1 MSETKPQ
8 LLDSFDAA
16 DKLKSGAITAHYFRL
31 GAVADKIPGVTLERL
46 PYSLRVLLENLLRRE
61 DGVTVTKDDVQF
73 LATWQPKAE
82 PSREIAYMP
91 ARVLMQ
97 DFTGV
102 PAIVDLAAMRD
113 AMKQL
118 GGDPEKINPLVPAEL
133 VIDHSVQV
141 DEYGSKNAYDLN
153 AALEFQRNRERYA
166 FLKWG
171 QTAFRNFSAVPPG
184 MGICHQVNL
193 EYLARVVFT
202 TTADGKTMA
211 YPDTVV
217 GTDSHT
223 TMINGLGVL
232 GWGVGGIEAEAAMLG
247 QPVSM
252 LVPQVVGFKLMGRL
266 REGTTATDLVLTV
279 TEMLRKFGVVGKFVE
294 FYGPGI
300 SELPLADRATIAN
313 MAPEYGATCGIF
325 PVDKETLNY
334 MRLTGRTEEQIALTE
349 AYYKAQGMFHT
360 SSSPEA
366 EYSGLLELDLTTVQ
380 PSVAGPKRPQ
390 DRVLLKETP
399 TSFQKV
405 LPSLLNANA
414 NRSVV
419 RQMVR
424 WEGEGG
430 HVSESGDVT
439 SGVGQAVPAGPQT
452 IEVIPTQHTD
462 SAALIEETPTAAH
475 SITPAGASAPLT
487 NISTTVTYTE
497 AGNTVKARF
506 GIDPD
511 RYLRDG
517 SIVIA
522 AITSCT
528 NTSNPYVMMA
538 AGLLA
543 KKAVEAGLSTP
554 PWVKTSLAPGSR
566 VVTDYYTRSGLLP
579 YLDRLRFQVVGYG
592 CTTCI
597 GNSGPLPED
606 VSKSIEENSLVAVSV
621 LSGNRNFEG
630 RISPEVRAN
639 YLMSPPLVVAYALAG
654 HIEHDFDIEP
664 LGTGKNGKPV
674 YLRDIWPT
682 QQEVSDTV
690 HNSIDADMF
699 RGQYSTVS
707 DGDANWQHLK
717 FPTGDTYGW
726 EGGSTYIRKAPYF
739 DGMPATPGQV
749 EDISAARILAVLGD
763 SVTTDH
769 ISPAGSIKQ
778 NGPAG
783 KYLTEHG
790 VKPFEFNSYG
800 SRRGNHEVMVRGTF
814 ANVRLRNKLAPGTEG
829 GVTRLLPGGEGMSI
843 YDASVEY
850 AKRGTPLGILA
861 GKEYGSG
868 SSRDWAA
875 KGPRL
880 LGIRFVIAES
890 YERIHR
896 SNLVGMG
903 ILPLQFE
910 PGESAETLG
919 LTGEEIFRIG
929 AESGDLK
936 AMLESKFAQGKN
948 IVVIAENNSGLTT
961 EFPATVRIDTPQE
974 ILYYQHDGILQY
986 VLRQLAGKA

>member
-1 MSETKPQ
+1 MPKTMHP
-8 LLDSFDAA
+8 DSFHATA
-16 DKLKSGAITAHYFRL
+16 TLKSGEQTVNYFKL
-31 GAVADKIPGVTLERL
+31 SALEGVNLTRL
-46 PYSLRVLLENLLRRE
+46 PYSLRILLENLLRCE
-61 DGVTVTKDDVQF
+61 DGKTVTADDIRF
-73 LATWQPKAE
+73 LAAWDPKAE

-102 PAIVDLAAMRD
+102 PAVVDLAAMRD
-113 AMKQL
+113 AMKVL
-118 GGDPEKINPLVPAEL
+118 GGDPEKINPLQPAEL

-141 DEYGSKNAYDLN
+141 DEYGSANAYDLN
-153 AALEFQRNRERYA
+153 AALEFTRNRERYA

-171 QTAFRNFSAVPPG
+171 QTAFHNFSAVPPG

-193 EYLARVVFT
+193 EYLARVTFT
-202 TTADGKTMA
+202 KTEEDGSVTA
-211 YPDTVV
+211 YPDTLV

-252 LVPQVVGFKLMGRL
+252 LVPQVVGFRLEGKLK
-266 REGTTATDLVLTV
+266 EGTTATDLVLTV
-279 TEMLRKFGVVGKFVE
+279 VEMLRKLGVVGKFVE

-325 PVDKETLNY
+325 PVDAETLKY
-334 MRLTGRTEEQIALTE
+334 LRLTGRTDEQVALVE
-349 AYYKAQGMFHT
+349 AYYRAQGLFHT
-360 SSSPEA
+360 VGAPEA
-366 EYSGLLELDLTTVQ
+366 EYSATLSLDLGTVE

-390 DRVLLKETP
+390 DRVLLSKTP
-399 TSFQKV
+399 ESFAQQ
-405 LPSLLNANA
+405 LPALQGPNANKNA
-414 NRSVV
+414 V

-430 HVSESGDVT
+430 TASSTGDIASSIGAASPLAPAIVT
-439 SGVGQAVPAGPQT
+439 
-452 IEVIPTQHTD
+452 I
-462 SAALIEETPTAAH
+462 TPTTHEAVAVATTETTKAELMH
-475 SITPAGASAPLT
+475 S
-487 NISTTVTYTE
+487 VE
-497 AGNTVKARF
+497 ARF
-506 GIDPD
+506 GVNPEK
-511 RYLRDG
+511 YLVDG

-528 NTSNPYVMMA
+528 NTSNPYVMVA

-543 KKAVEAGLSTP
+543 KKAVEAGLTTP

-566 VVTDYYTRSGLLP
+566 VVTDYYTRAGLLQ
-579 YLDRLRFQVVGYG
+579 YLDALRFQVVGYG

-597 GNSGPLPED
+597 GNSGPLPTD
-606 VSKSIEENSLVAVSV
+606 VSKAIEEHGLVAVSV

-654 HIEHDFDIEP
+654 HISHDFEKQP
-664 LGTGKNGKPV
+664 LGKGKDGQPV
-674 YLRDIWPT
+674 YLRDIWPS
-682 QQEVSDTV
+682 QKEVSDTV
-690 HNSIDADMF
+690 ASCIDSTMF
-699 RGQYSTVS
+699 RKQYATVS
-707 DGDANWQHLK
+707 DGDANWQNLK
-717 FPTGDTYGW
+717 FPSGETYGW
-726 EGGSTYIRKAPYF
+726 EPDSTYIRKAPYF
-739 DGMPATPGQV
+739 DGMTATPAAV
-749 EDISAARILAVLGD
+749 KDIVDARVLAVLGD

-769 ISPAGSIKQ
+769 ISPAGSIKL

-783 KYLTEHG
+783 KYLTDHG
-790 VKPFEFNSYG
+790 VKPSDFNSYG

-829 GVTRLLPGGEGMSI
+829 GVTRLLPEGTGMSI

-850 AKRGTPLGILA
+850 AKRGTALAILA

-875 KGPRL
+875 KGPCL

-910 PGESAETLG
+910 AGESVESHG
-919 LTGEEIFRIG
+919 LTGEETFTLG
-929 AESGDLK
+929 TKPGELK
-936 AMLESKFAQGKN
+936 AMLDSKFAGGKTLM
-948 IVVIAENNSGLTT
+948 VFATLPGGGSLTLVK
-961 EFPATVRIDTPQE
+961 FPVTVRIDTPQE
-974 ILYYQHDGILQY
+974 ILYYQHGGILQY
-986 VLRQLAGKA
+986 VLRQLAGKV

>member
-1 MSETKPQ
+1 MNLAQHP
-8 LLDSFDAA
+8 DSFGAKATLTSGNQTVTYFSLAA
-16 DKLKSGAITAHYFRL
+16 LTEYDLTH
-31 GAVADKIPGVTLERL
+31 L
-46 PYSLRVLLENLLRRE
+46 PFSLRILLENLLRHE
-61 DGVTVTKDDVQF
+61 DGRTVTAEDIKF
-73 LATWQPKAE
+73 LAQWDAKAE

-113 AMKQL
+113 AMRTL
-118 GGDPEKINPLVPAEL
+118 GGDPEKINPLQPAEL

-141 DEYGSKNAYDLN
+141 DEFGTVNAYDMN

-171 QTAFRNFSAVPPG
+171 QSAFANFSAVPPG

-202 TTADGKTMA
+202 TKVDADGVTLA
-211 YPDTVV
+211 YPDTLV

-223 TMINGLGVL
+223 TMVNGLGVL

-252 LVPQVVGFKLMGRL
+252 LLPQVVGFRLTGKLQ
-266 REGTTATDLVLTV
+266 EGTTATDLVLTV
-279 TEMLRKFGVVGKFVE
+279 TEALRKFGVVGKFVE
-294 FYGPGI
+294 FYGPGV

-325 PVDKETLNY
+325 PVDHETLNY
-334 MRLTGRTEEQIALTE
+334 LRLTGREEPHIALVE
-349 AYYKAQGMFHT
+349 AYMRAQGLFHT
-360 SSSPEA
+360 PGAPEA
-366 EYSGLLELDLTTVQ
+366 TYSATMSLDLATVE

-390 DRVLLKETP
+390 DRVLLSGAAA
-399 TSFQKV
+399 SFQQQ
-405 LPSLLNANA
+405 LPNLLGVHG
-414 NRSVV
+414 NRSAA
-419 RQMVR
+419 RQLVR

-430 HVSESGDVT
+430 HASLTGDVT
-439 SGVGQAVPAGPQT
+439 SSLGAPAPSVDDSLVSVATLTEGPHA
-452 IEVIPTQHTD
+452 IHVEAP
-462 SAALIEETPTAAH
+462 
-475 SITPAGASAPLT
+475 ITS
-487 NISTTVTYTE
+487 
-497 AGNTVKARF
+497 VKARY
-506 GIDPD
+506 GVDPEP
-511 RYLRDG
+511 YLDNG

-543 KKAVEAGLSTP
+543 KKAVEKGLRTP

-566 VVTDYYTRSGLLP
+566 VVTDYYIKAGLMP
-579 YLDRLRFQVVGYG
+579 YLDALRFQVVGYG

-597 GNSGPLPED
+597 GNSGPLPTD
-606 VSKSIEENSLVAVSV
+606 VSSAIEEHGLVAVSV

-639 YLMSPPLVVAYALAG
+639 YLMSPPLVVAYALV
-654 HIEHDFDIEP
+654 
-664 LGTGKNGKPV
+664 GTINHNFATDPIGYDHARQPV
-674 YLRDIWPT
+674 FLKDIWPT
-682 QQEVSDTV
+682 QQEVSDAV
-690 HNSIDADMF
+690 NSSIDSEMY
-699 RGQYSTVS
+699 RKQYSTVS
-707 DGDANWQHLK
+707 DGDQNWQNLT
-717 FPTGDTYGW
+717 FPHGDTYHW
-726 EGGSTYIRKAPYF
+726 EPDSTYIRKAPYF
-739 DGMPATPGQV
+739 DGMPAKPSPVQ
-749 EDISAARILAVLGD
+749 DIRAARCLAVLGD

-769 ISPAGSIKQ
+769 ISPAGSIKL

-783 KYLTEHG
+783 KYLIEHG
-790 VKPFEFNSYG
+790 VAPTDFNSYG

-814 ANVRLRNKLAPGTEG
+814 ANVRLRNKMAPGTEG
-829 GVTRLLPGGEGMSI
+829 GVTRLLPDLTPMSI

-850 AKRGTPLGILA
+850 AKRGTPLAILA

-910 PGESAETLG
+910 HGESAESLG
-919 LTGEEIFRIG
+919 LTGEEIYDITG
-929 AESGDLK
+929 LK
-936 AMLESKFAQGKN
+936 EMLDSKFTNGKN
-948 IVVIAENNSGLTT
+948 ISVVAENMTGTT
-961 EFPATVRIDTPQE
+961 IEFPATVRIDTPQE
-974 ILYYQHDGILQY
+974 ILYYQHGGILQY

>member
-1 MSETKPQ
+1 MSTTTHPN
-8 LLDSFDAA
+8 SFKAA
-16 DKLKSGAITAHYFRL
+16 ATLNVGGKTFHYFQL
-31 GAVADKIPGVTLERL
+31 SALDTDLARL
-46 PYSLRVLLENLLRRE
+46 PFSLRVLLENLLRCE
-61 DGVTVTKDDVQF
+61 DGKTVTADDIRF
-73 LATWQPKAE
+73 LAKWDAKAE

-113 AMKQL
+113 AMKAL
-118 GGDPEKINPLVPAEL
+118 GGGQKEIEKINPLVPAEL

-141 DEYGSKNAYDLN
+141 DEYGSANAYDLN

-202 TTADGKTMA
+202 KHEADGSTVA

-252 LVPQVVGFKLMGRL
+252 LVPQVVGFRLSGKLK
-266 REGTTATDLVLTV
+266 EGTTATDLVLTV
-279 TEMLRKFGVVGKFVE
+279 TEALRKHGVVGKFVE

-325 PVDKETLNY
+325 PVDAETLKY
-334 MRLTGRTEEQIALTE
+334 LRLTGRNEEQVALVE
-349 AYYKAQGMFHT
+349 AYYRAQGMFHT
-360 SSSPEA
+360 VDAAEA
-366 EYSGLLELDLTTVQ
+366 EYSSTLELDLNTVE

-390 DRVLLKETP
+390 DRVLLSQAGP
-399 TSFQKV
+399 SFAKQ
-405 LPSLLNANA
+405 LPALQGPNANKGE
-414 NRSVV
+414 V

-430 HVSESGDVT
+430 H
-439 SGVGQAVPAGPQT
+439 A
-452 IEVIPTQHTD
+452 
-462 SAALIEETPTAAH
+462 SAAGNLASSVGAPVAVAETSTQELMH
-475 SITPAGASAPLT
+475 S
-487 NISTTVTYTE
+487 VE
-497 AGNTVKARF
+497 KRF
-506 GIDPD
+506 GVDPD
-511 RYLRDG
+511 KYLCDG

-528 NTSNPYVMMA
+528 NTSNPYVMVA

-543 KKAVEAGLSTP
+543 KKAVEAGLTTP

-566 VVTDYYTRSGLLP
+566 VVTDYYTRAGLLQ
-579 YLDRLRFQVVGYG
+579 YLDKLRFQVVGYG

-597 GNSGPLPED
+597 GNSGPLPTD
-606 VSKSIEENSLVAVSV
+606 VSKAIEEHGLVAVSV

-654 HIEHDFDIEP
+654 HISHNFDTDA
-664 LGTGKNGKPV
+664 LGKGKDGKPV
-674 YLRDIWPT
+674 YLRDIWPS
-682 QQEVSDTV
+682 QKEVAETV
-690 HNSIDADMF
+690 ASCIDSEMF
-699 RGQYSTVS
+699 RTQYSTVT

-717 FPTGDTYGW
+717 FPSGETYGW
-726 EGGSTYIRKAPYF
+726 EGDSTYIRKAPYF
-739 DGMPATPGQV
+739 DGMAATPSPV
-749 EDISAARILAVLGD
+749 EEISGARVLAVLGD

-769 ISPAGSIKQ
+769 ISPAGSIKL

-783 KYLTEHG
+783 KYLTDHG
-790 VKPFEFNSYG
+790 VKPSDFNSYG

-829 GVTRLLPGGEGMSI
+829 GVTRLLPEGTGMSI

-850 AKRGTPLGILA
+850 AKRGIPLAILA

-910 PGESAETLG
+910 AGQNVESLG
-919 LTGEEIFRIG
+919 LTGEEIFRVVG
-929 AESGDLK
+929 LK
-936 AMLESKFAQGKN
+936 DMLDSKFANGKTLA
-948 IVVIAENNSGLTT
+948 VIAENEAGKTI
-961 EFPATVRIDTPQE
+961 EFNVTVRIDTPQE
-974 ILYYQHDGILQY
+974 ILYYQHGGILQY